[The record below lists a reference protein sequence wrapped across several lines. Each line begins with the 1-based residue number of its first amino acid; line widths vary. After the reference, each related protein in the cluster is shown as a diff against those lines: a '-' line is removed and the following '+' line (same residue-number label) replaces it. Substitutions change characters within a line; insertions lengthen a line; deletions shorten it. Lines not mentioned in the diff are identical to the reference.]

1 MNTFLGGLHHM
12 TAKLCAVYQTE
23 YAGPGLNPS
32 DLQSDALP
40 TELSP
45 LLCFVCTVLFISI
58 NFWATYTV

>member
-1 MNTFLGGLHHM
+1 M